1 MCIRVRKSKNQSN
14 PIFPGA
20 ASTDTAINAANFL
33 VNNLSNLTGNMSGT
47 SRSSSKIAR
56 TSRTSSSK
64 SDSKGRTSKQGSS
77 NSVGSLM
84 TRTLLSH
91 KQAEQ

>member
-56 TSRTSSSK
+56 PSRTSSSK
-64 SDSKGRTSKQGSS
+64 SGSKGRTSKQGSS

>member
-1 MCIRVRKSKNQSN
+1 MRKSRSRSN

-20 ASTDTAINAANFL
+20 ASTDTAINAASFL
-33 VNNLSNLTGNMSGT
+33 VNNLSSLTGNISGT
-47 SRSSSKIAR
+47 SRSSSTKTAR
-56 TSRTSSSK
+56 SSRTSNNK
-64 SDSKGRTSKQGSS
+64 SGSKGRTSKHSSS

-84 TRTLLSH
+84 TRTLMSH